1 MSAAEMME
9 RIAEAS
15 PRLKARIAGLLYL
28 IVIAGG
34 IFTELFV
41 RSALIVRG
49 DAAATAANILA
60 HEQLY
65 RLGFAAGIII
75 LVCNIPL
82 AVIFYDLFK
91 VVNRSVSL
99 LLAFFI
105 LVGTA
110 IESVSLLYHFAPL
123 VLLKGG
129 PGLSASSAEQ
139 LQALAYK
146 SLRLQSVGWDIALVF
161 FGFYCLAI
169 GYLIFR
175 STFLPRI
182 LGVLMAI
189 AGSSY
194 LTNSFAGFLAPE
206 LRAHLL
212 PYILVPCGV
221 AELSLTL
228 WLLVVGVN
236 EQRWKEQAKAG
247 FLTN

>member
-1 MSAAEMME
+1 MME

-34 IFTELFV
+34 IFAELFV

-99 LLAFFI
+99 LVAFFI

-110 IESVSLLYHFAPL
+110 IESVNLLNHFMPL
-123 VLLKGG
+123 ILLEGG
-129 PGLSASSAEQ
+129 RYLSVFEAEQ
-139 LQALAYK
+139 LQALAYM
-146 SLRLQSVGWDIALVF
+146 SLKLQAVGFSISLVF
-161 FGFYCLAI
+161 FGFYCLLT
-169 GYLIFR
+169 GYLVFR
-175 STFLPRI
+175 STFLPLL
-182 LGVLMAI
+182 LGVLLAI
-189 AGSSY
+189 GGLCY
-194 LTNSFAGFLAPE
+194 LTNSFAYFLWPE
-206 LRAHLL
+206 LASRLFPA
-212 PYILVPCGV
+212 ILVPSGI
-221 AELSLTL
+221 AELSLSL
-228 WLLVVGVN
+228 WLISIGVN
-236 EQRWKEQAKAG
+236 VQRWKEQAKAG